1 MRAGLYG
8 MSRFTWAD
16 LMPSNAR
23 QSMTELAHALEQ
35 SQRLYARPEQVI
47 AS

>member
-1 MRAGLYG
+1 

-16 LMPSNAR
+16 LMPGNAR

-35 SQRLYARPEQVI
+35 SRRLYARQSRII
-47 AS
+47 AG